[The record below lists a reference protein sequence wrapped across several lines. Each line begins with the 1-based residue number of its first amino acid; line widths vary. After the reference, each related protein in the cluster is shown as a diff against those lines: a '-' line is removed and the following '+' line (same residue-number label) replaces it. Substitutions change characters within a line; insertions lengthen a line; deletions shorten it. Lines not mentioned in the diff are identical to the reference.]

1 MAENMKGIEKMVT
14 DVFRTAPIGF
24 KFDFED
30 YENCR
35 LNGEIKK
42 MISYMKITLP
52 IVHMHGTSTYFIGIK
67 HVKLHLK
74 GAFIHVV
81 EDPKDT
87 SGSNTIR
94 FNDYISKY

>member
-1 MAENMKGIEKMVT
+1 MKGIEKMVT
-14 DVFRTAPIGF
+14 DVFKTAPIGF

-42 MISYMKITLP
+42 MISYMKITVP

-67 HVKLHLK
+67 HVNLHLK
-74 GAFIHVV
+74 GAFIHVI
-81 EDPKDT
+81 EDLKENITT
-87 SGSNTIR
+87 STNTIR